1 MKRILILLLLPVLFL
16 LLFSPVNNAQ
26 AKEVAEYRW
35 KMATLAPDGV
45 GWAKHIKIVVLP
57 AIKEATNG
65 NMVIKTY
72 WGGVMGDEE
81 EYIKKMRIGQ
91 LQGAGFAGQGTVL
104 VCPEIAVLTLPFL
117 FENYAEVDYIK
128 KKMASTF
135 DGLMKQNGYFMLFL
149 ADQDFDQIISIK
161 KPLAKLE
168 DFKGVRFVEWYGA
181 IEVSLLQTLGAQ
193 PIRVQVPEIASS
205 IRLGTCDAA
214 IGPSLWVVGSQLHTT
229 VKYINPMK
237 IRYSPSLIAVTMDA
251 WQKLPEEYRK
261 AYFKIRDRVMNE
273 YGARVRED
281 NAKGLEA
288 LFGYGVRKVTTS
300 PADLEVLKK
309 KTRAVWGSMADDLYP
324 RELLDEVM
332 AYLEEFRGKGGG
344 HTKSTWSGISGSR
357 AAGKMEDA
365 GTVRRVQDK
374 LKSLGFYKSRVDGM
388 TGPSTYWAVQRYQK
402 AKGLEATGDID
413 AALLKSLGLP

>member
-1 MKRILILLLLPVLFL
+1 MKRFLSLFL
-16 LLFSPVNNAQ
+16 LIMCFTLVSGSFNAVS
-26 AKEVAEYRW
+26 AKEVAQYRW

-45 GWAKHIKIVVLP
+45 GWAKHIKSVVFP

-65 NMVIKTY
+65 NLVVKTY

-117 FENYAEVDYIK
+117 FNNYAEVDYIK
-128 KKMASTF
+128 KKMSPTF
-135 DGLMKQNGYFMLFL
+135 DGLMKQNGYYMLFL
-149 ADQDFDQIISIK
+149 ADQDFDQVISTK

-168 DFKGVRFVEWYGA
+168 DFKGVRFIEWYGA
-181 IEVSLLQTLGAQ
+181 IEVSLLQSLGAQ

-205 IRLGTCDAA
+205 IRLGTCEAA
-214 IGPSLWVVGSQLHTT
+214 IGPSLWIVGSQLHTT
-229 VKYINPMK
+229 VKYINPLK
-237 IRYSPSLIAVTMDA
+237 IRYSPSLIAITIDT
-251 WQKLPEEYRK
+251 WHKLPEEYRK
-261 AYFKIRDRVMNE
+261 EYFRIRERVMGE

-300 PADLEVLKK
+300 PADLEVMKK
-309 KTRAVWGSMADDLYP
+309 KTRAVWNSMSDDLYP

-332 AYLEEFRGKGGG
+332 GYLDEFRGKGGG
-344 HTKSTWSGISGSR
+344 KRSTWSSDDTETRSEGGAHVR
-357 AAGKMEDA
+357 A
-365 GTVRRVQDK
+365 VQEK
-374 LKSLGFYKSRVDGM
+374 LKGLGYYKSRVDGM
-388 TGPSTYWAVQRYQK
+388 TGPSTYWAIQRYQK
-402 AKGLEATGDID
+402 AKGLAVTGGIN
-413 AALLKSLGLP
+413 AETLKSLGIQ

>member
-1 MKRILILLLLPVLFL
+1 MKRSLSLLLVFACL
-16 LLFSPVNNAQ
+16 LLVSADYCVAAPR
-26 AKEVAEYRW
+26 EVAEYRW

-45 GWAKHIKIVVLP
+45 GWAKHIKSVVLP

-91 LQGAGFAGQGTVL
+91 LHGAGFAGQGTVL

-117 FENYAEVDYIK
+117 FNNYAEVDYIK
-128 KKMASTF
+128 KKMSPTF

-149 ADQDFDQIISIK
+149 ADQDFDQVISTK

-168 DFKGVRFVEWYGA
+168 DFKGVRFIEWYGA
-181 IEVSLLQTLGAQ
+181 IEVNLLQSLGAQ

-205 IRLGTCDAA
+205 IRLGTCEAA
-214 IGPSLWVVGSQLHTT
+214 IGPSLWIVGSQLHTT
-229 VKYINPMK
+229 VKYINPIK
-237 IRYSPSLIAVTMDA
+237 IRYSPSLIAVTTNA
-251 WQKLPEEYRK
+251 WQKLPDEYRN

-288 LFGYGVRKVTTS
+288 LFGYGVRRVTTS

-309 KTRAVWGSMADDLYP
+309 KTRAVWNSMADDLYP

-332 AYLEEFRGKGGG
+332 GYLDEFRGKSGGRR
-344 HTKSTWSGISGSR
+344 STWSSEATESSSEGGAHVR
-357 AAGKMEDA
+357 A
-365 GTVRRVQDK
+365 VQEK
-374 LKSLGFYKSRVDGM
+374 LKALGYYKARVDGM
-388 TGPSTYWAVQRYQK
+388 TGPSTYWAIQRYQK
-402 AKGLEATGDID
+402 AKGLAVTGGIN
-413 AALLKSLGLP
+413 AELLKSLGVQ